1 MNLHHRF
8 NPRLAKIEVSQIRMF
23 DQQISSIPGII
34 KLTLGEPDFSTPEAV
49 KETGITAIKENYSHY
64 TGMRGL
70 PELCEAACFFQ
81 KERYGLSYD
90 PQTEVLTT
98 IGATE
103 AIATALLAVLEE
115 GDKVLIPA
123 PAYPDYQPI
132 VDLAGAE
139 LITIDTSDTGFICQP
154 EQLEEA
160 FAKYGDEIKAVILNY
175 PSNPTGT
182 LLSAEQMSKL
192 AEVLSQH
199 PVFVISDEVYSELNY
214 VGDHVSMATY
224 LPEQTIVVNGL
235 SKSHAMTGWR
245 IGFLFAQ
252 KPVIDE
258 LIKVHQ
264 YLVTSATTISQKA
277 AVEAL
282 TTSMD
287 EGEKMKARYVERRDY
302 LLPQLTE
309 LGFQISQ
316 PDGAFYLF
324 CRLPETIQ
332 MNSWDFCLALAEQGK
347 VACIPG
353 SAFGPEGEG
362 FIRISYASGMDD
374 LQEAC
379 KRIGTFLAQL
389 KK

>member
-1 MNLHHRF
+1 MNMTNRF
-8 NPRLAKIEVSQIRMF
+8 NPRLKTVEISKIRNF

-34 KLTLGEPDFSTPEAV
+34 KLTLGEPDFSTPEHV
-49 KETGITAIKENYSHY
+49 KQAGITAIEENYSHY

-70 PELCEAACFFQ
+70 PELCEAACAFQ
-81 KERYGLSYD
+81 KKRYGLDYD

-98 IGATE
+98 VGATE
-103 AIATALLAVLEE
+103 AIAASLLAVLEE

-123 PAYPDYQPI
+123 PAYPGYKPM

-139 LITIDTSDTGFICQP
+139 LITLDTSETGFICQP
-154 EQLEEA
+154 EQLEAA
-160 FAKYGDEIKAVILNY
+160 FETYGESIKAIILNY

-182 LLSAEQMSKL
+182 LLSAEQMIKL
-192 AEVLSQH
+192 AEVIKQH

-224 LPEQTIVVNGL
+224 LPEQTIVINGL

-245 IGFLFAQ
+245 IGFIFAQ
-252 KPVIDE
+252 KYLIDE
-258 LIKVHQ
+258 IIKVHQ
-264 YLVTSATTISQKA
+264 YLVTSATTNSQKA

-282 TTSMD
+282 TAGMND
-287 EGEKMKARYVERRDY
+287 GEKMKERYVERRDY
-302 LLPQLTE
+302 LLKELTP
-309 LGFQISQ
+309 LGFHISQ

-324 CRLPETIQ
+324 CKLPETITL
-332 MNSWDFCLALAEQGK
+332 NSWDFCLQLAEKGK

-362 FIRISYASGMDD
+362 FIRISYASSMAQ
-374 LQEAC
+374 LEEAC
-379 KRIGTFLAQL
+379 RRIRTFLG
-389 KK
+389 K

>member
-1 MNLHHRF
+1 MNMTNRF
-8 NPRLAKIEVSQIRMF
+8 NPRLKTVEISKIRNF

-34 KLTLGEPDFSTPEAV
+34 KLTLGEPDFSTPEHV
-49 KETGITAIKENYSHY
+49 KQAGITAIEENYSHY

-70 PELCEAACFFQ
+70 PELCEAACAFQ
-81 KERYGLSYD
+81 KKRYGLDYD

-98 IGATE
+98 VGATE
-103 AIATALLAVLEE
+103 AIAASLLAVLEE

-123 PAYPDYQPI
+123 PAYPGYKPM

-139 LITIDTSDTGFICQP
+139 LITLDTSETGFICQP
-154 EQLEEA
+154 EQLEAA
-160 FAKYGDEIKAVILNY
+160 FKTYGESIKAIILNY

-182 LLSAEQMSKL
+182 LLSAEQMIKL
-192 AEVLSQH
+192 AEVIKQH

-224 LPEQTIVVNGL
+224 LPEQTIVINGL

-245 IGFLFAQ
+245 IGFIFAQ
-252 KPVIDE
+252 KYLIDE
-258 LIKVHQ
+258 IIKVHQ
-264 YLVTSATTISQKA
+264 YLVTSATTNSQKA

-282 TTSMD
+282 TAGMND
-287 EGEKMKARYVERRDY
+287 GAKMKERYVERRDY
-302 LLPQLTE
+302 LLKELTP
-309 LGFQISQ
+309 LGFHISQ

-324 CRLPETIQ
+324 CKLPETITL
-332 MNSWDFCLALAEQGK
+332 NSWDFCLQLAEKGK

-362 FIRISYASGMDD
+362 FIRISYASSMAQ
-374 LQEAC
+374 LEEAC
-379 KRIGTFLAQL
+379 RRIRTFLG
-389 KK
+389 K

>member
-1 MNLHHRF
+1 MNMTNRF
-8 NPRLAKIEVSQIRMF
+8 NPRLKTVEISKIRNF

-34 KLTLGEPDFSTPEAV
+34 KLTLGEPDFSTPEHV
-49 KETGITAIKENYSHY
+49 KQAGITAIEENYSHY

-70 PELCEAACFFQ
+70 PELCEAACAFQ
-81 KERYGLSYD
+81 KKRYGLDYD

-98 IGATE
+98 VGATE
-103 AIATALLAVLEE
+103 AIVASLLAVLEE

-123 PAYPDYQPI
+123 PAYPGYKPM

-139 LITIDTSDTGFICQP
+139 LITLDTSETGFICQP
-154 EQLEEA
+154 EQLEAA
-160 FAKYGDEIKAVILNY
+160 FETYGESIKAIILNY

-182 LLSAEQMSKL
+182 LLSAEQMIKL
-192 AEVLSQH
+192 AEVIKQH

-224 LPEQTIVVNGL
+224 LPEQTIVINGL

-245 IGFLFAQ
+245 IGFIFAQ
-252 KPVIDE
+252 KYLIDE
-258 LIKVHQ
+258 IIKVHQ
-264 YLVTSATTISQKA
+264 YLVTSATTNSQKA

-282 TTSMD
+282 TAGMND
-287 EGEKMKARYVERRDY
+287 GAKMKERYVERRDY
-302 LLPQLTE
+302 LLKELTP
-309 LGFQISQ
+309 LGFHISQ

-324 CRLPETIQ
+324 CKLPETITL
-332 MNSWDFCLALAEQGK
+332 NSWDFCLQLAEKGK

-362 FIRISYASGMDD
+362 FIRISYASSMAQ
-374 LQEAC
+374 LEEAC
-379 KRIGTFLAQL
+379 RRIRTFLG
-389 KK
+389 K

>member
-1 MNLHHRF
+1 MNMTNRF
-8 NPRLAKIEVSQIRMF
+8 NPRLKTVEISKIRNF

-34 KLTLGEPDFSTPEAV
+34 KLTLGEPDFSTPEHV
-49 KETGITAIKENYSHY
+49 KQAGITAIEENYSHY

-70 PELCEAACFFQ
+70 PELCEAACAFQ
-81 KERYGLSYD
+81 KKRYGLDYD

-98 IGATE
+98 VGATE
-103 AIATALLAVLEE
+103 AIAASLLAVLEE

-123 PAYPDYQPI
+123 PAYPGYKPM

-139 LITIDTSDTGFICQP
+139 LITLDTSETGFICQP
-154 EQLEEA
+154 EQLEAA
-160 FAKYGDEIKAVILNY
+160 FETYGESIKAIILNY

-182 LLSAEQMSKL
+182 LLSAEQMIKL
-192 AEVLSQH
+192 AEVIKQH

-224 LPEQTIVVNGL
+224 LPEQTIVINGL

-245 IGFLFAQ
+245 IGFIFAQ
-252 KPVIDE
+252 KYLIDE
-258 LIKVHQ
+258 IIKVHQ
-264 YLVTSATTISQKA
+264 YLVTSATTNSQKA

-282 TTSMD
+282 TAGMND
-287 EGEKMKARYVERRDY
+287 GAKMKERYVERRDY
-302 LLPQLTE
+302 LLKELTP
-309 LGFQISQ
+309 LGFHISQ

-324 CRLPETIQ
+324 CKLPETITL
-332 MNSWDFCLALAEQGK
+332 NSWDFCLQLAEKGK

-362 FIRISYASGMDD
+362 FIRISYASSMAQ
-374 LQEAC
+374 LEEAC
-379 KRIGTFLAQL
+379 RRIRTFLG
-389 KK
+389 K

>member
-1 MNLHHRF
+1 MNMTNRF
-8 NPRLAKIEVSQIRMF
+8 NPRLKTVEISKIRNF

-34 KLTLGEPDFSTPEAV
+34 KLTLGEPDFSTPEHV
-49 KETGITAIKENYSHY
+49 KQAGITAIEENYSHY

-70 PELCEAACFFQ
+70 PELCEAACAFQ
-81 KERYGLSYD
+81 KKRYGLDYD

-98 IGATE
+98 VGATE
-103 AIATALLAVLEE
+103 AIAASLLAVLEE

-123 PAYPDYQPI
+123 PAYPGYKPM

-139 LITIDTSDTGFICQP
+139 LITLDTSETGFICQP
-154 EQLEEA
+154 EQLEAA
-160 FAKYGDEIKAVILNY
+160 FETYGESIKAIILNY

-182 LLSAEQMSKL
+182 LLSAEQMIKL
-192 AEVLSQH
+192 AEVIKQH

-224 LPEQTIVVNGL
+224 LPEQTIVINGL

-245 IGFLFAQ
+245 IGFIFAQ
-252 KPVIDE
+252 KYLIDE
-258 LIKVHQ
+258 IIKVHQ
-264 YLVTSATTISQKA
+264 YLVTSATTNSQKA

-282 TTSMD
+282 TAGMND
-287 EGEKMKARYVERRDY
+287 GAKMKERYVERRDY
-302 LLPQLTE
+302 LLKELTP
-309 LGFQISQ
+309 LGFHILQ

-324 CRLPETIQ
+324 CKLPETITL
-332 MNSWDFCLALAEQGK
+332 NSWDFCLQLAEKGK

-362 FIRISYASGMDD
+362 FIRISYASSMAQ
-374 LQEAC
+374 LEEAC
-379 KRIGTFLAQL
+379 RRIRTFLG
-389 KK
+389 K